1 MLTYKFL
8 DTLMKEEIIGKEDRI
23 LVAFSGG
30 IDSVALLNLL
40 LEVRES
46 FGLRLGAAHL
56 NHGFR
61 ENADADEAF
70 CRSFC
75 EEKEV
80 PFFSRKIDV
89 AAYAKAEKVSFE
101 MAGRTLRYAFFE
113 KVMDEQGFSKCATA
127 HHLDD
132 QVETVFLNL
141 MRGTG
146 LKGLTGISP
155 LRGRYVRPLL
165 SYKKSELLA
174 YLERNQISFRHDHT
188 NDEVEYQRNRLR
200 NEVLP
205 YLEKHFNADVSES
218 ISRMTG
224 LLVEDLKFIEGEVEK
239 AKELFLQE
247 AGDQVRLSKKV
258 KDLPYAISSR
268 LLMDAVQRVKGNLRD
283 IEEVH
288 IRDLLQLFL
297 KETGKK
303 LDIKEGVQGRNDYG
317 DLLIEIKKEK
327 TERENTMLHEVLS
340 IPGTYH
346 VKGQKITL
354 RYIEREEMKKDKQL
368 RFFNG
373 DLISGEILVRHRDE
387 GDRMR
392 PFGMNGYRK
401 LKNILIDRKVSR
413 EDRDELLVFQYEK
426 DIIYIGHM
434 MISEDYKVREKTE
447 RILEIGIFEED
458 TNDSK

>member
-1 MLTYKFL
+1 MLTNKFL

-30 IDSVALLNLL
+30 IDSVALLCLL
-40 LEVRES
+40 LEVRETL
-46 FGLRLGAAHL
+46 GLRLGAAHL

-61 ENADADEAF
+61 ENADSDEAF

-75 EEKEV
+75 EEKKV
-80 PFFSRKIDV
+80 PFFSSKKDV
-89 AAYAKAEKVSFE
+89 AAYAKAEKMSFE

-132 QVETVFLNL
+132 QVETVLLNL
-141 MRGTG
+141 VRGTG

-247 AGDQVRLSKKV
+247 AGDQVRLSKEV
-258 KDLPYAISSR
+258 KELPYAISSR
-268 LLMDAVQRVKGNLRD
+268 LLMDAVQKVKGNLRD

>member
-1 MLTYKFL
+1 MLTNKFRE
-8 DTLMKEEIIGKEDRI
+8 TLLNEEIIVQGDKI

-56 NHGFR
+56 NHGYR

-70 CRSFC
+70 CRNFC

-80 PFFSRKIDV
+80 PFFSRKLDV
-89 AAYAKAEKVSFE
+89 EAYAKAEKVSFE

-113 KVMDEQGFSKCATA
+113 EVMKEKGFSKCATA

-141 MRGTG
+141 IRGTG

-155 LRGRYVRPLL
+155 LRGCYVRPLL

-188 NDEVEYQRNRLR
+188 NDEVEYQRNRIR

-224 LLVEDLKFIEGEVEK
+224 LLVEDLRFIEGEVEK
-239 AKELFLQE
+239 AKNLFFQD
-247 AGDQVRLSKKV
+247 AGGQVRLSKKV

-354 RYIEREEMKKDKQL
+354 RYIEREEMKKDKHL

-373 DLISGEILVRHRDE
+373 DIITGEILVRHRDE

-413 EDRDELLVFQYEK
+413 EDREELLVFQYEK

-447 RILEIGIFEED
+447 RILEIGIFEEEM
-458 TNDSK
+458 K

>member
-1 MLTYKFL
+1 MLTNKFR
-8 DTLMKEEIIGKEDRI
+8 DTLMKEEIIVQGDKI

-56 NHGFR
+56 NHGYR

-80 PFFSRKIDV
+80 PFFSRKMDV
-89 AAYAKAEKVSFE
+89 EAYAKAEKVSFE

-113 KVMDEQGFSKCATA
+113 EVMKEKGFSKCATA

-239 AKELFLQE
+239 AKELLRACPAMDFVVICSNIGSFKMINDIYGNQEGNALLCSLAARLRDMRLVHAVYGRLESDKFAICMSAAEYHASGFAQIYTRVSLPRHRAMSIMNYIGVYAVDDRTLPIGIMCDRAMMALNTLKGSYEKQVAYYDESLRQEILREQKIVQGLQQALQE
-247 AGDQVRLSKKV
+247 QHFELYLQPQVDVRSGRFWGRRPWC
-258 KDLPYAISSR
+258 DGTIPCGGWFRRGSS
-268 LLMDAVQRVKGNLRD
+268 
-283 IEEVH
+283 
-288 IRDLLQLFL
+288 FL
-297 KETGKK
+297 YWK
-303 LDIKEGVQGRNDYG
+303 
-317 DLLIEIKKEK
+317 
-327 TERENTMLHEVLS
+327 
-340 IPGTYH
+340 
-346 VKGQKITL
+346 
-354 RYIEREEMKKDKQL
+354 
-368 RFFNG
+368 
-373 DLISGEILVRHRDE
+373 
-387 GDRMR
+387 RM
-392 PFGMNGYRK
+392 G
-401 LKNILIDRKVSR
+401 
-413 EDRDELLVFQYEK
+413 
-426 DIIYIGHM
+426 
-434 MISEDYKVREKTE
+434 
-447 RILEIGIFEED
+447 
-458 TNDSK
+458 

>member
-1 MLTYKFL
+1 M
-8 DTLMKEEIIGKEDRI
+8 D
-23 LVAFSGG
+23 SG
-30 IDSVALLNLL
+30 
-40 LEVRES
+40 
-46 FGLRLGAAHL
+46 
-56 NHGFR
+56 
-61 ENADADEAF
+61 
-70 CRSFC
+70 
-75 EEKEV
+75 
-80 PFFSRKIDV
+80 
-89 AAYAKAEKVSFE
+89 
-101 MAGRTLRYAFFE
+101 
-113 KVMDEQGFSKCATA
+113 
-127 HHLDD
+127 
-132 QVETVFLNL
+132 
-141 MRGTG
+141 
-146 LKGLTGISP
+146 
-155 LRGRYVRPLL
+155 
-165 SYKKSELLA
+165 
-174 YLERNQISFRHDHT
+174 
-188 NDEVEYQRNRLR
+188 
-200 NEVLP
+200 
-205 YLEKHFNADVSES
+205 
-218 ISRMTG
+218 
-224 LLVEDLKFIEGEVEK
+224 
-239 AKELFLQE
+239 
-247 AGDQVRLSKKV
+247 
-258 KDLPYAISSR
+258 
-268 LLMDAVQRVKGNLRD
+268 QRVKGNLRD

-373 DLISGEILVRHRDE
+373 DLIQGEILVRHRDE

>member
-1 MLTYKFL
+1 MLTNKFR
-8 DTLMKEEIIGKEDRI
+8 DTLMKEEIIVQGDKI

-46 FGLRLGAAHL
+46 FGLRLGAVHL
-56 NHGFR
+56 NHGYR

-89 AAYAKAEKVSFE
+89 EAYAKAEKVSFE

-113 KVMDEQGFSKCATA
+113 EVMKEKGFSKCATA

-174 YLERNQISFRHDHT
+174 YLEKNQISFRHDHT
-188 NDEVEYQRNRLR
+188 NDEVEYQRNRIR

-247 AGDQVRLSKKV
+247 AGEQVRLSKKV

-268 LLMDAVQRVKGNLRD
+268 LLMEAVQRVKGNLRD

-346 VKGQKITL
+346 VKGKKITL
-354 RYIEREEMKKDKQL
+354 RYISREEMKKDKQL

-373 DLISGEILVRHRDE
+373 DLIQGEVLVRHRDE

-413 EDRDELLVFQYEK
+413 EDREELLVFQYEK

-434 MISEDYKVREKTE
+434 MISDDYKVKEKTE
-447 RILEIGIFEED
+447 KILEIGIFEEEM
-458 TNDSK
+458 K